1 VLCRPSVCAGGN
13 ETIWQGFRAGNNA
26 VEEGLMAGSRVYPG
40 QNHPLECLRYY
51 SIICSFILKRSSWLV
66 HASTSGEQSLV
77 CLRFFIYYLSFILFY
92 NRNHC
97 LECLRFFVRDVGVK
111 CGKWDDAP
119 LFTKPDAAGKG
130 SLGQAALGTAP
141 LARGQSYST
150 PEIPSSTST
159 DMADIRNTAET
170 QTAPRV

>member
-1 VLCRPSVCAGGN
+1 
-13 ETIWQGFRAGNNA
+13 
-26 VEEGLMAGSRVYPG
+26 
-40 QNHPLECLRYY
+40 
-51 SIICSFILKRSSWLV
+51 
-66 HASTSGEQSLV
+66 
-77 CLRFFIYYLSFILFY
+77 
-92 NRNHC
+92 
-97 LECLRFFVRDVGVK
+97 VRDVGVK
-111 CGKWDDAP
+111 CGKWDDAL